1 MEFYQDT
8 LDLFNLNS
16 REPMNIKLLLEKGA
30 RSVRASDANVVRAK
44 IWRGNLDSVDK
55 LLNSTFHSY
64 ALDKQMPMR
73 WLVDNESEA
82 FFKQRDIE
90 IEKGQG
96 RVDRNHLYKEI
107 AYKYLISK

>member
-1 MEFYQDT
+1 
-8 LDLFNLNS
+8 
-16 REPMNIKLLLEKGA
+16 
-30 RSVRASDANVVRAK
+30 
-44 IWRGNLDSVDK
+44 
-55 LLNSTFHSY
+55 
-64 ALDKQMPMR
+64 MPMR